1 VEAHKFQEVT
11 NSQENLIIIEEIF
24 WGIGKQILETN
35 YSLNLGKLLKIA
47 IELKRYLWQKLK
59 LEKTQN
65 LTKVTIENKLVLQ
78 YQK

>member
-1 VEAHKFQEVT
+1 MEAHKFQEVT